1 MPKSAQ
7 NLPKIDGL
15 YLPPVPDILERDPLQ
30 PGNMFAARIMHTIGN
45 MHAAGIM
52 HTANSFVPY

>member
-30 PGNMFAARIMHTIGN
+30 PGNMFAAGIMQ
-45 MHAAGIM
+45 AAGIM
-52 HTANSFVPY
+52 YAANSFVPY